1 MCICVLARVHVSVCV
16 HHSKEHLDYTQM
28 ATEAVAVG
36 GRRGGGGNSA
46 RRGAGVKGGPG
57 EKLCSA
63 DKCRLLLSSSRK
75 QVIDQ
80 FQKQRRW
87 EENREGEAV
96 MDLRGERREN
106 EKLQH
111 PSLGQYSD
119 VQCCVTIKGSA
130 SLKCAHEG
138 LSHAGQR
145 TVPVHLKLMDTLNI
159 HSNAHYFFGECTAS
173 TLATF

>member
-1 MCICVLARVHVSVCV
+1 MCADD
-16 HHSKEHLDYTQM
+16 HSKEHLDYTQM

-36 GRRGGGGNSA
+36 GGAVPAG
-46 RRGAGVKGGPG
+46 GAGVKGGPG

-111 PSLGQYSD
+111 PLLGQE
-119 VQCCVTIKGSA
+119 IENK
-130 SLKCAHEG
+130 
-138 LSHAGQR
+138 
-145 TVPVHLKLMDTLNI
+145 
-159 HSNAHYFFGECTAS
+159 
-173 TLATF
+173 